1 MAVRIVEQG
10 RIVRGA
16 QSAGNL
22 LCKYVDVYGSCHRSE
37 VESAETICSSCVVLV
52 SEYEI
57 GEARVSADQA
67 CSSL

>member
-22 LCKYVDVYGSCHRSE
+22 LRKNVEVYGSCHRSK
-37 VESAETICSSCVVLV
+37 VESAETNCSSCVVLV
-52 SEYEI
+52 FEYEI
-57 GEARVSADQA
+57 RDARVSADQA
-67 CSSL
+67 CSSW